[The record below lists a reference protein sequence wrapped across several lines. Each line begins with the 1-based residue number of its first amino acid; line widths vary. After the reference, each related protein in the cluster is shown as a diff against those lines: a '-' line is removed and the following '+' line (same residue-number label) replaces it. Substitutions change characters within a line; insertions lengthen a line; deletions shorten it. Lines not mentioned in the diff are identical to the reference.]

1 MRHVR
6 HGTLFDCSL
15 RSLRIAL
22 WSPPISSSLGDERR
36 VPSLLLSTAAR
47 DSGSNG
53 GPAIERRASSPGP
66 GSLPRL
72 SCMSG
77 LLRPVGPETAS
88 TYWVR
93 RVLVFGATMVL
104 AVAVALIVNGT
115 SSGSAIR
122 TNPSPS
128 TAGYTVPSSAPP
140 SWMQTAMP
148 TAAPTESSASATS
161 TPTPQ
166 ATTRKA
172 STKKTDRSGSPDCS
186 GEDLRPTLT
195 GKQRLALT
203 KPNTFQLSLINGSD
217 QTCMARVTRK
227 NFTLTI
233 DSGSDRIWST
243 ADCPS
248 VIKPIS
254 RKLGA
259 EHAVAWSLTWDGKRS
274 KPDCKSARKAPR
286 PGTYV
291 ATAKLAGAE
300 PVQLRMIL
308 EG

>member
-1 MRHVR
+1 
-6 HGTLFDCSL
+6 
-15 RSLRIAL
+15 
-22 WSPPISSSLGDERR
+22 
-36 VPSLLLSTAAR
+36 
-47 DSGSNG
+47 
-53 GPAIERRASSPGP
+53 
-66 GSLPRL
+66 
-72 SCMSG
+72 MSG

-93 RVLVFGATMVL
+93 RALVFGATMVL
-104 AVAVALIVNGT
+104 AVAVALIISGT
-115 SSGSAIR
+115 SSGSAFR
-122 TNPSPS
+122 TNPPPR
-128 TAGYTVPSSAPP
+128 TAGYAMPSSAAP
-140 SWMQTAMP
+140 SWMQTAIP
-148 TAAPTESSASATS
+148 TTAGIESSASATA
-161 TPTPQ
+161 TPAPM
-166 ATTRKA
+166 ATTRNA
-172 STKKTDRSGSPDCS
+172 STKKSDRSGSLDCS

-195 GKQRLALT
+195 SKQRLALK

-254 RKLGA
+254 RKLGV

-274 KPDCKSARKAPR
+274 KPDCKSARKATR

-291 ATAKLAGAE
+291 VTAKLAGAE

>member
-1 MRHVR
+1 
-6 HGTLFDCSL
+6 
-15 RSLRIAL
+15 
-22 WSPPISSSLGDERR
+22 
-36 VPSLLLSTAAR
+36 
-47 DSGSNG
+47 
-53 GPAIERRASSPGP
+53 
-66 GSLPRL
+66 
-72 SCMSG
+72 MSG

-93 RVLVFGATMVL
+93 RALVFGATMVL
-104 AVAVALIVNGT
+104 AVAVALIISGT
-115 SSGSAIR
+115 SSGSAIER
-122 TNPSPS
+122 IRRPKPPGFRCRAQPHQAGSKQPCQQRRRSSP
-128 TAGYTVPSSAPP
+128 PL
-140 SWMQTAMP
+140 QRRRR
-148 TAAPTESSASATS
+148 
-161 TPTPQ
+161 Q
-166 ATTRKA
+166 HRKATTRKA
-172 STKKTDRSGSPDCS
+172 ATKKSDRGGSLDCS
-186 GEDLRPTLT
+186 GEDLRQTLT
-195 GKQRLALT
+195 GKQRLALK

-233 DSGSDRIWST
+233 HSGNDRIWST

-274 KPDCKSARKAPR
+274 KPDCKSARKVTH

>member
-1 MRHVR
+1 
-6 HGTLFDCSL
+6 
-15 RSLRIAL
+15 
-22 WSPPISSSLGDERR
+22 
-36 VPSLLLSTAAR
+36 
-47 DSGSNG
+47 
-53 GPAIERRASSPGP
+53 
-66 GSLPRL
+66 
-72 SCMSG
+72 MSG

-93 RVLVFGATMVL
+93 RALVFGATMVL
-104 AVAVALIVNGT
+104 AVAVALIISGT

-122 TNPSPS
+122 TNPSPP
-128 TAGYTVPSSAPP
+128 TAGYAVSSSATP
-140 SWMQTAMP
+140 SWMQTDMP
-148 TAAPTESSASATS
+148 TAAVESSASATS
-161 TPTPQ
+161 MPAPEP
-166 ATTRKA
+166 TTRRA
-172 STKKTDRSGSPDCS
+172 STKKSDRNGSPDCS

-195 GKQRLALT
+195 GKQRLAL
-203 KPNTFQLSLINGSD
+203 KKRNTFQLSLINGSD
-217 QTCMARVTRK
+217 QTCTARVTRK

-274 KPDCKSARKAPR
+274 KPDCKLARKVTR

>member
-1 MRHVR
+1 
-6 HGTLFDCSL
+6 
-15 RSLRIAL
+15 
-22 WSPPISSSLGDERR
+22 
-36 VPSLLLSTAAR
+36 
-47 DSGSNG
+47 
-53 GPAIERRASSPGP
+53 
-66 GSLPRL
+66 
-72 SCMSG
+72 MSG

-93 RVLVFGATMVL
+93 RALVFGATMVL
-104 AVAVALIVNGT
+104 AVAVALIISGT

-122 TNPSPS
+122 TNPSPH
-128 TAGYTVPSSAPP
+128 TAGYAVPSSATP

-148 TAAPTESSASATS
+148 TAATIEASASATS
-161 TPTPQ
+161 TPASE

-172 STKKTDRSGSPDCS
+172 ATRKSDRSGSLDCS
-186 GEDLRPTLT
+186 GEDLRQTLT
-195 GKQRLALT
+195 GKQRLALK

-227 NFTLTI
+227 NFRLTI
-233 DSGSDRIWST
+233 HSGNDRIWST

-248 VIKPIS
+248 VIKPIT

-274 KPDCKSARKAPR
+274 KPDCKSARKMTH